1 MRILCFDV
9 GEKRIGVAVSDEL
22 GITAQGVEV
31 IPRVNLSRDLK
42 RIKELVERYEAQK
55 IVLGFPVNMNGTLGQ
70 KAKELLDFKSYLEKN
85 LSIPL
90 ETWDERL
97 TTRAAQ
103 RALLEGNVRRAG
115 RKKVVD
121 MLAASL
127 ILDNY
132 LQYQRSQN
140 DKPRKD

>member
-22 GITAQGVEV
+22 GITAQGIEV
-31 IPRVNLSRDLK
+31 IARVNLSQDLK
-42 RIKELVERYEAQK
+42 RIKALVERYAAEK
-55 IVLGFPVNMNGTLGQ
+55 IVLGFPVNMDGTLGH
-70 KAKELLDFKSYLEKN
+70 KAKEVLAFKTYLEKN

-103 RALLEGNVRRAG
+103 RALLEGNVSRAG

-132 LQYQRSQN
+132 LQYQRSQKN
-140 DKPRKD
+140 KP